1 VWVSQVESQV
11 PRFDVVYTN
20 QSLTRRLLIEAG
32 YEVRG
37 IELHMRDMYEATE
50 IRRRILDG
58 EDWKEL
64 VPHEVYEY
72 VREIDG
78 DGRIT
83 DLARTDT
90 INDKR
95 RQ

>member
-1 VWVSQVESQV
+1 LREK
-11 PRFDVVYTN
+11 F
-20 QSLTRRLLIEAG
+20 
-32 YEVRG
+32 
-37 IELHMRDMYEATE
+37 EATE
-50 IRRRILDG
+50 IRRRILEG

-78 DGRIT
+78 DGRIN